1 MDKLIF
7 TLLMLFSVT
16 VNARYRIV
24 DLGEFEVDAI
34 NNYGEIA
41 GTGLNEISRFESFIY
56 HSDTGIKQIIAPGA
70 DYSFSES
77 INDQGEVVGYIVD
90 YTSQIPLFEQSFL
103 YKKESGM
110 EILDLPDEYT
120 NSVARAINDKGQ
132 ITGQI
137 WRVREGTYTHHS
149 FIYDKEKGFNII
161 EVPGGG
167 ASSVEDINSN
177 GIVAGTFSVS
187 LMAEAFI
194 YDENSGLKALGTLGG
209 ATSRAYAINSKS
221 QVVGESQNSS
231 TNSVAFLYEDDTGM
245 IELGTLGGRKSKATA
260 INESGQIVGI
270 SMNRQGDREG
280 FLYENGRMFPLLDL
294 VSVNSSGW
302 THLVSANDINDKG
315 QIIGGG
321 FFKGEPRAF
330 LLEPVNEAVPITV
343 IKNLDIHFHSTIL
356 QSADG
361 DQTIW
366 ANLNFDGIDESGDY
380 YWRLDSYGEETAQPE
395 IFATVSPALDIQIQ
409 SAVVKTESGD
419 QNIWANLLFVG
430 SEEDGNF
437 LWKLT
442 DYGVNP

>member
-34 NNYGEIA
+34 NNNGEIA
-41 GTGLNEISRFESFIY
+41 GTGLNEKGRFESFIY
-56 HSDTGIKQIIAPGA
+56 HSDTGIKQMIAIGA

-120 NSVARAINDKGQ
+120 NSIAKAINDKGQ

-137 WRVREGTYTHHS
+137 WRVREGTYPLHS
-149 FIYDKEKGFNII
+149 FIYDKDNGFKII

-167 ASSVEDINSN
+167 GSTAEDINSN
-177 GIVAGTFSVS
+177 GIVVGSFGGAS
-187 LMAEAFI
+187 I
-194 YDENSGLKALGTLGG
+194 YDENSGFKALGTLGG
-209 ATSRAYAINSKS
+209 ATSRAYAINSTL

-231 TNSVAFLYEDDTGM
+231 NKSVAFLYEEDTGM
-245 IELGTLGGRKSKATA
+245 IELGTLGGRSSSKATA

-270 SMNRQGDREG
+270 SMNRPGDREG
-280 FLYENGRMFPLLDL
+280 FLYENGIMFPLMDL
-294 VSVNSSGW
+294 VSVDSSGW
-302 THLVSANDINDKG
+302 TQLASANDINDKG

-321 FFKGEPRAF
+321 FYKGEPRAF
-330 LLEPVNEAVPITV
+330 LLEPVNEAIPVTV
-343 IKNLDIHFHSTIL
+343 TKNLDIHFHSTIL

-380 YWRLDSYGEETAQPE
+380 YWRLDSYGEETVQPE
-395 IFATVSPALDIQIQ
+395 TFATVSPALDIQIQ